1 MIQPLRMNGLNNVHN
16 IHPAFLAR
24 RITPQD
30 VKPIFKKEID
40 AFVKENIKA
49 YELHNSG
56 ELKSIEYSKP
66 QPVIDALK
74 NMVTTNIHH
83 IRDDLENSIHNK
95 SEIKLL
101 ISDLKGNPRIANIN
115 VKGLLALG
123 LFAYVFETED
133 GNVLKLTA
141 RNHFPDDR
149 DVEPF
154 DAPIFESGKMPNGT
168 YYYLGKKLSQE
179 NLVQEDIIE
188 FCKEIEAQGF
198 ILKDVFGLF
207 GKLYV
212 RQFGKDEDGKIY
224 LLDPGCAMLEES
236 RLPILKRIK
245 RAIIEMVATVFEDI
259 T

>member
-1 MIQPLRMNGLNNVHN
+1 MLLITNGLDKRQVVKPN
-16 IHPAFLAR
+16 FFAR
-24 RITPQD
+24 RITQND
-30 VKPIFKKEID
+30 IKPIFKKEID

-66 QPVIDALK
+66 QPVIEALK
-74 NMVTTNIHH
+74 NLLATKLHH
-83 IRDDLENSIHNK
+83 ISYDLENSIHNK

-101 ISDLKGNPRIANIN
+101 ISDLKNNPQIANVN
-115 VKGLLALG
+115 VKSLLALG

-141 RNHFPDDR
+141 RNHFPEDR
-149 DVEPF
+149 AVEPF
-154 DAPIFESGKMPNGT
+154 DVPIWESGKMQNGT
-168 YYYLGKKLSQE
+168 YYYLEKKLSQD
-179 NLVQEDIIE
+179 NLSPDEIIE

-198 ILKDVFGLF
+198 ILKDVLGMF
-207 GKLYV
+207 GKVFV
-212 RQFGKDEDGKIY
+212 RQFGKDDNGKIY

-245 RAIIEMVATVFEDI
+245 RAIIEMVGMVFEDI